1 MAWGQLQIY
10 RKHLAVF
17 RVQWESNLTSGD
29 RKCCA
34 FHVRRAVIELA
45 VAAVA
50 SFNLSSSMTAP
61 ALPGKPW
68 DDMAVTL
75 QQEQEQQMHI
85 LHAALCLQTR
95 DDRTCPITEGAM
107 T

>member
-1 MAWGQLQIY
+1 MSP
-10 RKHLAVF
+10 V
-17 RVQWESNLTSGD
+17 RVVLSGLGAIANISQTFG
-29 RKCCA
+29 RVPSSVGKCCA

-85 LHAALCLQTR
+85 LHTLHFVCKLAMIAPALSLR
-95 DDRTCPITEGAM
+95 AL
-107 T
+107 